1 MVLNI
6 GSDVDVFFTTAAFV
20 SGQVLNNLD
29 SKGIYGVLV
38 ELTGASCGG
47 SCGTTTTD
55 LNGDFIFTGLSAGS
69 YTLLQTNLPGYNSV
83 SDSDPPN
90 DDQINLTLPAGSNS
104 TGHLFTDTPGACAAP
119 VVVSTESG
127 NGVSGISLST
137 STLTVTFDQPMITY
151 GGGSVLD
158 KGNFDNNIDNQTLGG
173 DVPIVGVSYDPNTYT
188 ATLTIDTSDKDWL
201 PGSQFRL
208 RIKDGLKNACDVKMA
223 AQVDVFFTTDLV
235 ISGQVRND
243 LDGDGDLNDLDSG
256 ITGVTVELSNGVC
269 VLGSTCPSA
278 DTTSGGF
285 FIFNAVTPGNYT
297 LVETD
302 PPGYF
307 STNDSAGGNDNQ
319 IPLTLVAGT
328 NSIGHR
334 FLDSPI
340 LATISGQVRFDV
352 DGDGNLNDPDPG
364 LAGILLQ
371 LSDGIC
377 TLGVDCPT
385 AYTNTAGSYV
395 FNAVPN
401 GTYVIYETDP
411 QNFVSTRESDGGNNN
426 QIAVTISGSSSTG
439 NNFLDTIGNT
449 FVPACAPLTTTGLAP
464 TDDSFIDENN
474 RNNNYGN
481 SATLRVNGDNDDN
494 QRERSLLK
502 FDLTGIPSNAT
513 VTSAYL
519 YIYANDQDSS
529 SRHRIYRVTTD
540 WLEGTVT
547 WNSPWTSS
555 GGDFN
560 STIRYNYFTPNNDD
574 CLFTLNLTYLV
585 QLWVDNTYPNYGLM
599 IWPDNNEEGSIQYN
613 SKEHGTVNRRPRLV
627 VNYTVP

>member
-1 MVLNI
+1 MECHGWASGGSCNGISNTTTDLNGNFNFYGCLPGHYTLVETDPAGFSSVSDSEGANDNQITLTLAAGSNSTGHIFVDSPVPVWRRALPARIRQMAQTGVLLSDNTLTVTFDQPMITYGGGSVLDIGNFDNNI
-6 GSDVDVFFTTAAFV
+6 DNQTLGGDVKILDVSYDPNTYTATLTIDTADPQWQPGSQFRLRIKDKLKNACDVKMAANVDVFFTTAAFV

-55 LNGDFIFTGLSAGS
+55 LNGDFIFSGLSAGN

-90 DDQINLTLPAGSNS
+90 DDQVNLTLQLAA
-104 TGHLFTDTPGACAAP
+104 TPQAISSPIRRRACAAP
-119 VVVSTESG
+119 GVVSTNPG

-137 STLTVTFDQPMITY
+137 STLTVTFNQPMITY

-188 ATLTIDTSDKDWL
+188 ATLTIDTSDPDWL

-243 LDGDGDLNDLDSG
+243 VDADGDLNDLDLG

-340 LATISGQVRFDV
+340 LATITGQVRYDV

-411 QNFVSTRESDGGNNN
+411 RNFVSTREFGRW
-426 QIAVTISGSSSTG
+426 Q
-439 NNFLDTIGNT
+439 
-449 FVPACAPLTTTGLAP
+449 
-464 TDDSFIDENN
+464 
-474 RNNNYGN
+474 
-481 SATLRVNGDNDDN
+481 
-494 QRERSLLK
+494 
-502 FDLTGIPSNAT
+502 
-513 VTSAYL
+513 
-519 YIYANDQDSS
+519 
-529 SRHRIYRVTTD
+529 
-540 WLEGTVT
+540 
-547 WNSPWTSS
+547 
-555 GGDFN
+555 
-560 STIRYNYFTPNNDD
+560 
-574 CLFTLNLTYLV
+574 
-585 QLWVDNTYPNYGLM
+585 
-599 IWPDNNEEGSIQYN
+599 
-613 SKEHGTVNRRPRLV
+613 
-627 VNYTVP
+627 